1 MEIYAA
7 AKEKGLS
14 NQMIMAACC
23 NAWPVSVVTKIV
35 RQIRLAMAW

>member
-23 NAWPVSVVTKIV
+23 NAWPVAVVTKIV